1 MQPFRATLADDAGQ
15 AIAEIEGSIQSP
27 DETPGP
33 RRGEF
38 ELELEEDGAFMQ
50 GVLEKKP
57 FRLKVDDG
65 SQLTIRV
72 DSAST
77 SAGPGCS
84 RVEFSCL

>member
-27 DETPGP
+27 DENQDP

-38 ELELEEDGAFMQ
+38 ELEENGSFMQ
-50 GVLEKKP
+50 GVLEAKT

-72 DSAST
+72 DSASA
-77 SAGPGCS
+77 SARPGCS

>member
-27 DETPGP
+27 DETQGS

-38 ELELEEDGAFMQ
+38 ELEEDGAFLQ
-50 GVLEKKP
+50 GVLEKKT
-57 FRLKVDDG
+57 FRLMVDDG
-65 SQLTIRV
+65 SQLTIQV

-77 SAGPGCS
+77 SARPGYS
-84 RVEFSCL
+84 RAEFSCL

>member
-27 DETPGP
+27 DETQGP

-38 ELELEEDGAFMQ
+38 ELEEDGAFMQ
-50 GVLEKKP
+50 GVLGKKP

-72 DSAST
+72 DSAT
-77 SAGPGCS
+77 ASARPGCS